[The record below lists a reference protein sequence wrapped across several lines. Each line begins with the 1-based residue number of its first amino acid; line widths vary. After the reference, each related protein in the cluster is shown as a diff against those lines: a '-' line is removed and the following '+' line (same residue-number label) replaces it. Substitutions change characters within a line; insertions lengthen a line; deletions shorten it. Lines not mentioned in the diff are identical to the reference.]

1 MRNARFELSPQI
13 FELKRAFVGVAHEV
27 VLRIRNV
34 SDVVGRWTF
43 PAQELSDACIIQSE
57 LQTAVLA
64 PGAAQKVRV
73 NITPRCTGEIVAPV
87 TFLSDAAEKQTLQ
100 CMVQYSA
107 RGPIVEP
114 SCDVLKFP
122 VARLLDHQQ
131 RVLTLTSKSL
141 SDCMVTVGAARPGS
155 FFTIPTERQKFLL
168 RAGEQAEVPVVFSA
182 NTSGSH
188 QDFLLI
194 ACELA
199 NPACEVS
206 DEVKK

>member
-1 MRNARFELSPQI
+1 M
-13 FELKRAFVGVAHEV
+13 K
-27 VLRIRNV
+27 V
-34 SDVVGRWTF
+34 S
-43 PAQELSDACIIQSE
+43 
-57 LQTAVLA
+57 
-64 PGAAQKVRV
+64 
-73 NITPRCTGEIVAPV
+73 ITPRCAGEIVAPV

-114 SCDVLKFP
+114 SSDVLKFP

-141 SDCMVTVGAARPGS
+141 SDCTVTVGAARPGS
-155 FFTIPTERQKFLL
+155 FFTIPAECQKFLL
-168 RAGEQAEVPVVFSA
+168 RAGEQAEVPVVFCA
-182 NTSGSH
+182 NTTGSH
-188 QDFLLI
+188 SDFLLI

-206 DEVKK
+206 DEVKKQVASIVKVKVQGEAKGTSLVCPDQDLLSDTVLHWGSHYTTEVMVKELKIENHGADPQTLTWYQ